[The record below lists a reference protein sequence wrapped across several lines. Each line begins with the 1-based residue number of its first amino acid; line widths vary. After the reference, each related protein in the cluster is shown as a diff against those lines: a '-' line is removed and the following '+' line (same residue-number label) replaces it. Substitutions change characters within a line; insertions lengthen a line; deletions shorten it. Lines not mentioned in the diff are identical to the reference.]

1 MDFEL
6 IDKTADSQ
14 FKELERRIWRLQSGG
29 TIDSLKTIGAETSH
43 QIGASF
49 VSLKQL
55 AVRYTPNEQ
64 LAKLLWNTEKREEQI
79 VACFLI
85 PTDINKEKIMQL
97 FNNCLNT
104 EIAGYLGSVYLY
116 KHPQL
121 VELAEEF
128 LDSGLALQQVASLTA
143 LAKHLIINKKNSLFS
158 KEYFSDILNREY
170 KDKFV
175 RLTAERYRFNL

>member
-6 IDKTADSQ
+6 IDKTADLQ

-29 TIDSLKTIGAETSH
+29 TIDSLKAIGAETSH

-55 AVRYTPNEQ
+55 AERYTPNEQ
-64 LAKLLWNTEKREEQI
+64 LARLLWNTGKREEQI
-79 VACFLI
+79 VACFLL
-85 PTDINKEKIMQL
+85 PTDLNKEKITQL
-97 FNNCLNT
+97 FCNCLNM
-104 EIAGYLGSVYLY
+104 EVAGYLGSVYLH
-116 KHPQL
+116 KHPHL
-121 VELAEEF
+121 VALAEEY
-128 LDSGLALQQVASLTA
+128 LDSGDAIQQTASLSA

-158 KEYFSDILNREY
+158 REYFAKILDREY

>member
-85 PTDINKEKIMQL
+85 PTDINKEKIAQL
-97 FNNCLNT
+97 FNNCLNA

-128 LDSGLALQQVASLTA
+128 LDSGLVLQQVASLTA